1 MVTNSLSYEAV
12 NDDIYHFIEQKNED
26 KKMEIVRDDAI
37 QADSFDDALSA
48 AGYIND
54 DLWQLDNP
62 RWYGVGGHQADQ
74 WLE

>member
-1 MVTNSLSYEAV
+1 MSYNEA
-12 NDDIYHFIEQKNED
+12 NGDYYFQEQKLVNGE
-26 KKMEIVRDDAI
+26 MSIIRDDVI
-37 QADSFDDALSA
+37 QGGSFDDALSA
-48 AGYIND
+48 TGYIND